1 MDSRPWLLNIAVF
14 FIPGLIFLTYICIV
28 FPAVKD
34 IVQPFWEEPKIT
46 GLVLIVVC
54 CFIAGGLVDFLRGMV
69 TSFVSSERLKILSS
83 LTNRTQG
90 YQYLN
95 LSLNISI
102 SILVVWGL
110 SFLKESNNAPWIWFA
125 AYPAAGIVALFLMVL
140 TYIIFYLRD
149 RQAKSQLK
157 KASQHNGKCK
167 GDA

>member
-46 GLVLIVVC
+46 GLILIVVC
-54 CFIAGGLVDFLRGMV
+54 CFIAGGLVDFLGGMV
-69 TSFVSSERLKILSS
+69 TSFVQWLKGFRKQSDRSSERLKILRS

-90 YQYLN
+90 YRYLN

-110 SFLKESNNAPWIWFA
+110 SFLKESNNALWIWVTS
-125 AYPAAGIVALFLMVL
+125 YPAAGIAAFFLMVL
-140 TYIIFYLRD
+140 TYTISYLRD
-149 RQAKSQLK
+149 R
-157 KASQHNGKCK
+157 
-167 GDA
+167 